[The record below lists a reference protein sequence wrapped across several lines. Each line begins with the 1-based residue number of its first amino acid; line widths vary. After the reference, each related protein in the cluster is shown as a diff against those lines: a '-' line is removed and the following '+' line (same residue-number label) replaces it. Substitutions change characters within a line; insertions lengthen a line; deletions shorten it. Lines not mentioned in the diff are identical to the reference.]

1 MQYNFENITDIA
13 SAAWELISRGNAV
26 NLHVVI
32 ELGYRYDDITIIVY
46 NQDENGG
53 LCDRAFELREGGV
66 NVPEKIASAF
76 AELSE
81 FLDHYTEDAETR
93 LTGKISKLTEELKN
107 AKQELKKVKKGKNT
121 KKN

>member
-1 MQYNFENITDIA
+1 M
-13 SAAWELISRGNAV
+13 
-26 NLHVVI
+26 
-32 ELGYRYDDITIIVY
+32 
-46 NQDENGG
+46 
-53 LCDRAFELREGGV
+53 
-66 NVPEKIASAF
+66 PEKIASAF

-107 AKQELKKVKKGKNT
+107 AKQELKKVKKGKNV